1 MSYIQN
7 GGYYTEYGTPTPT
20 NSPLAPPDYVPPP
33 VTPTVFT
40 STFKPTALSTYN
52 RTEGFVST
60 YYGPTAAQGK
70 YTGMTGWVEGRITFG
85 TNVANYW
92 QGGYNITV
100 QMRLHRKNSTHGSS
114 SAVKPDPDNF
124 LAGGLSTWPTAGAVR
139 GGWSDWASVSSAE
152 FSTTTDKEFRFYS
165 PTLDTGYAIWD
176 DAEVEVTVTKDV

>member
-1 MSYIQN
+1 MLNHEHDYFYN
-7 GGYYTEYGTPTPT
+7 ETGTLTPT
-20 NSPLAPPDYVPPP
+20 NSAYSPPA

-60 YYGPTAAQGK
+60 YYGSTAAQGK
-70 YTGMTGWVEGRITFG
+70 YTGMSGWVEGRITFG

-92 QGGYNITV
+92 QGGYNISV
-100 QMRLHRKNSTHGSS
+100 RMRLHRMNSTHGTSA
-114 SAVKPDPDNF
+114 AVKPDPDNF
-124 LAGGLSTWPTAGAVR
+124 LAGGLSTWPTAGAIR

-152 FSTTTDKEFRFYS
+152 FPTSTNKEFRFYS
-165 PTLDTGYAIWD
+165 PTLDTGYAFWD